1 MVELTDKN
9 IKNFWKKVD
18 KKGEDECWEWTAC
31 KNKYNYGQFQIN
43 YKMYLSHRIS
53 WILENGDIPEN
64 YCICHSCDNPLCC
77 NPNHLFLGTHKDN
90 IADRDKKGRQAI
102 RNGIKNGR
110 HILTEKEVLEIR
122 QKYIPYKYS
131 QQKLADEYG
140 VCNQLVSCI
149 INNKIW
155 KHI

>member
-1 MVELTDKN
+1 MVELTAKD
-9 IKNFWKKVD
+9 IERFWKKVD
-18 KKGEDECWEWTAC
+18 IKSEDECWEWLGC
-31 KNKYNYGQFQIN
+31 KDKNGYGQFRVN
-43 YKMYLSHRIS
+43 NKTYKSHRIS

-102 RNGIKNGR
+102 RNGIKNGN
-110 HILTEKEVLEIR
+110 HKKIDQEILEIR
-122 QKYIPYKYS
+122 QKYLTGLYT
-131 QQKLADEYG
+131 QKDLAEEYG
-140 VCNQLVSCI
+140 VSQTQISFIV
-149 INNKIW
+149 NKKQW